1 MSIDTTRYRYRAFG
15 LNIESELRLDGLLPS
30 DGPTEVQVRYG
41 KVDVPFPGPAGENAY
56 WAEGKRKFAFRVK
69 NIGSFLIRDGVEVV
83 VDLDEHQK
91 SEAHPLYVLGTCS
104 GVLLMQRGLL
114 PIHGSA
120 LSLEGKEVIITG
132 HSGAGKSTLTAAL
145 SGKGYRFLAD
155 DIAAVQVEGD
165 GTPWIMPAFPRQ
177 KLWRD
182 AAEHLHGSVDV
193 YERIP
198 GIRDKFHIPMAKQF
212 ISSKR
217 RLRALFEISVHGGEK
232 VEWSEAAGTEKLEI
246 LLRSTYRLELV
257 GALGIGA
264 WHFQQCASV
273 ASNVAVF
280 KLRRPESSY
289 TLEQQTEAVLEALE
303 QL

>member
-1 MSIDTTRYRYRAFG
+1 MSVDTSRYRYRAFG
-15 LNIESELRLDGLLPS
+15 LNIESELSLDGLLPS
-30 DGPTEVQVRYG
+30 DGPAEVQVRCG

-56 WAEGKRKFAFRVK
+56 WTEGDRKFAFRVK
-69 NIGSFLIRDGVEVV
+69 NIGSFLIRDGAEVV
-83 VDLDEHQK
+83 VDRGEHPD
-91 SEAHPLYVLGTCS
+91 SEAYPLYVLGTCS

-120 LSLEGKEVIITG
+120 LSLEDKEVIITG

-145 SGKGYRFLAD
+145 SRKGYRFLAD

-182 AAEHLHGSVDV
+182 AAEHIHGGVDA

-198 GIRDKFHIPMAKQF
+198 GIRDKFHIPMVEQF

-217 RLRALFEISVHGGEK
+217 RLRALFEISVHRGEN
-232 VEWSEAAGTEKLEI
+232 VEWSEAAGMEKLEI
-246 LLRSTYRLELV
+246 LLRSTYRPELV

-264 WHFQQCASV
+264 WHFQQCARV
-273 ASNVAVF
+273 AANVAVF
-280 KLRRPESSY
+280 KLRRPESGYSV
-289 TLEQQTEAVLEALE
+289 EQQTEAVLKALE
-303 QL
+303 RL